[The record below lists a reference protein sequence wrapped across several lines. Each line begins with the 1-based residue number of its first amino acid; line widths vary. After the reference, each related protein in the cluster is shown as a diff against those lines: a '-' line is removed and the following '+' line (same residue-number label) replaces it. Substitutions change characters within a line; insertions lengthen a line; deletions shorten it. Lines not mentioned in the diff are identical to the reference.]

1 MPWGC
6 DARLTASMPLLTLL
20 YCNVVWVGW
29 GWIGVSPVRRGHNRH
44 RPGRKVVVKQEKGA
58 EDPTAF
64 GAGGSHH
71 PWADPGSR
79 LSLEP
84 YAVTAITPGPCRGWG
99 RHCLAHIRAHREPG
113 VSPAG
118 TGRTEESRVGKEWVR
133 KW

>member
-1 MPWGC
+1 MPCGC
-6 DARLTASMPLLTLL
+6 HARLTASMPLQTLP

-29 GWIGVSPVRRGHNRH
+29 GCIGVSPVRRGHNRH

-79 LSLEP
+79 LRSEEHTSELQSLMRNS
-84 YAVTAITPGPCRGWG
+84 YDVL
-99 RHCLAHIRAHREPG
+99 CLKKQNNN
-113 VSPAG
+113 
-118 TGRTEESRVGKEWVR
+118 TT
-133 KW
+133 